1 MRFTRVVYTVAAVY
15 GLLVLAPLYF
25 LLDRVGRE
33 APPAVTHPEFYY
45 GFVGLA
51 ILWQLVFLLIAR
63 DPVHYRA
70 LIPITILEKL
80 VYAVP
85 GLLVYAHGRLDAK
98 LLPRADHGWRSR
110 FLFCSG
116 LSADAAGRYA
126 TRSGN
131 RGESVGFFVVELEHR
146 VET

>member
-25 LLDRVGRE
+25 LLDVIGRE
-33 APPAVTHPEFYY
+33 TPPAVTHPEFYY

-63 DPVHYRA
+63 DPVRYRA

-85 GLLVYAHGRLDAK
+85 GLLLYAHGRLDAK
-98 LLPRADHGWRSR
+98 LLPGPIMDGV
-110 FLFCSG
+110 L
-116 LSADAAGRYA
+116 
-126 TRSGN
+126 
-131 RGESVGFFVVELEHR
+131 GFFFVLAYLQMRR
-146 VET
+146 VGTQRAQEIAARASASLS